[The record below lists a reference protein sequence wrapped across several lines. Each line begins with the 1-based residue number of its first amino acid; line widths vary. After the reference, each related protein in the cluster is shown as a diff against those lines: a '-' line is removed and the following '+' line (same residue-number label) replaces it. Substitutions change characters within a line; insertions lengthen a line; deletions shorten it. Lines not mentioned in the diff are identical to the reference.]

1 MSFLRCHKFVN
12 DSSQLEVVA
21 ALESLTA
28 EVRGVSDPI
37 VASYLRMYLV
47 RTAHQVLSSSTSP
60 QMASNIGRS
69 NYKVR
74 NPSVKY
80 LYTLYFP

>member
-74 NPSVKY
+74 NPSV
-80 LYTLYFP
+80 